1 MEKLNEVSN
10 RIEDLEITRAG
21 FYTDL
26 LSGLVKKENLLLQ
39 AQGILSPVEIEIN
52 SNKEL
57 KNIDSRKAAIKEA
70 LNQNNEYQEILIELK
85 KLDSEKDETD
95 LDLRRNLIKINS
107 QKRKFQLLKLELM
120 IKHNI
125 QVV

>member
-26 LSGLVKKENLLLQ
+26 LSGNLKKENLLLQ
-39 AQGILSPVEIEIN
+39 AQEILFPVEIEIN
-52 SNKEL
+52 ANKEL
-57 KNIDSRKAAIKEA
+57 KNIDSRKAALKEV
-70 LNQNNEYQEILIELK
+70 LKNNNEYQEILIELK